1 MRILR
6 TDGGGESFA
15 DDRLRTLRKMLSYH
29 ELKHIY
35 MLHDH
40 KGNLCVIWEKQ
51 PTLEEKYIISNAWEF
66 FNEYNIE
73 HKLITFKEL

>member
-6 TDGGGESFA
+6 TDGGGESYA
-15 DDRLRTLRKMLSYH
+15 DERLRTLRKMLIYH

-40 KGNLCVIWEKQ
+40 KGILTVIWEKE
-51 PTLEEKYIISNAWEF
+51 PKEEEKQIIMAGWKF
-66 FNEYNIE
+66 FCEYEIE
-73 HKLITFKEL
+73 HKLISFKQL

>member
-6 TDGGGESFA
+6 TDGGGESYA
-15 DDRLRTLRKMLSYH
+15 DERLRTLRKMLTYH

-40 KGNLCVIWEKQ
+40 KGILTVIWEKE
-51 PTLEEKYIISNAWEF
+51 PKEEEKQIIRDGWKF
-66 FNEYNIE
+66 F
-73 HKLITFKEL
+73 L